1 MNHHIKYQTFDFQ
14 IDPERAFTIDSS
26 VGGGNVVTTNNF
38 LRTTGSNSQRQEQGT
53 NFTIDIDDYIL
64 DEKQEAAQA
73 PIIPNR
79 TGSNQ
84 LKRISNVLLG
94 NATKAKKSSIYYRAK
109 EFTNIQI

>member
-1 MNHHIKYQTFDFQ
+1 MTQGSYQTLDFQ
-14 IDPERAFTIDSS
+14 IDPEKQFTLNSTL
-26 VGGGNVVTTNNF
+26 GGGNVVTTNNF

-64 DEKQEAAQA
+64 DEIQNIAQA
-73 PIIPNR
+73 PIIPNS

-94 NATKAKKSSIYYRAK
+94 NATKAKTSSIYYRAK
-109 EFTNIQI
+109 EFTNIQL